1 MIKWPWQ
8 GARNSDRLVVASQ
21 ADRFA
26 YAVADPAGRLKR
38 CGLLLADGDSAADF
52 VRRQRALGLPPQG
65 TCAVLPLAD
74 AQLLAV
80 DTPAVKPEELKA
92 AARWRIKD
100 QVEGRLD
107 DLTVD
112 VMHVGGDAKRPNRQ
126 VFVAAARTALIREL
140 GDRTQAAGLQLAVV
154 DLVETAQRN
163 LQSAQAEAQGLGG
176 RATAA
181 LVRHGAQ
188 CLLTVCAGGELHYTR
203 RLAWDGLPTPA
214 AAAPEAPAAAM
225 EVLDFVDYGAE
236 SDSSGGAS
244 DDGAPR
250 LVVELQRSFD
260 VWERSWPDLPLA
272 ALWVQVGDDSA
283 ALAAALEAGLGQ
295 PVGVLDPEAVFP
307 GFEACAAAPGVREAV
322 LPLLGALRRS
332 ESRTV

>member
-1 MIKWPWQ
+1 MIKWPWH
-8 GARNSDRLVVASQ
+8 GARDSERVVVASQ
-21 ADRFA
+21 ADSFA
-26 YAVADPAGRLKR
+26 YAVADSTGRLQR
-38 CGLLLADGDSAADF
+38 CGLLNAGGDSAADF
-52 VRRQRALGLPPQG
+52 ARRQRALGLPAQG
-65 TCAVLPLAD
+65 ACAVLPLAD

-80 DTPAVKPEELKA
+80 DAPAVKPEELKA

-112 VMHVGGDAKRPNRQ
+112 VMHVGGDQKRPNRQ

-163 LQSAQAEAQGLGG
+163 LQSAQAEARGLGA

-181 LVRHGAQ
+181 LVRHGSQ
-188 CLLTVCAGGELHYTR
+188 CLLTVCAGGELYYTR
-203 RLAWDGLPTPA
+203 RLAWDGVPVAA
-214 AAAPEAPAAAM
+214 AAAPEEPVASM
-225 EVLDFVDYGAE
+225 EALDFVDYGAE
-236 SDSSGGAS
+236 SGSGAAA

-272 ALWVQVGDDSA
+272 ALWVQVGEDSA
-283 ALAAALEAGLGQ
+283 ALAAALETGLGQ
-295 PVGVLDPEAVFP
+295 TVGVLEPEAVFP
-307 GFEACAAAPGVREAV
+307 GFEAAAAAAGVREAV
-322 LPLLGALRRS
+322 LPLLGALRRT
-332 ESRTV
+332 ETRTV